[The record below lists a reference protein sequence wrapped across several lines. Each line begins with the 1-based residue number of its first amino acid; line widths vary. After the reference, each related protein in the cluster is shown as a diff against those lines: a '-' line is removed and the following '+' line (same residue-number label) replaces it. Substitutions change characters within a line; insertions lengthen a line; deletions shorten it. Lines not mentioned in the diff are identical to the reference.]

1 MYQKS
6 CKNGSSSHLSDDSAV
21 TTTTTVVCNNDE
33 SAVDRL
39 ISEKAKV
46 GTFKMSIS
54 SEGVLGPKLF
64 FVTGL
69 VMFATAVARLVCPDL
84 LG

>member
-6 CKNGSSSHLSDDSAV
+6 CKNGSSSHLSEESVASAMP
-21 TTTTTVVCNNDE
+21 TCNNADE

-46 GTFKMSIS
+46 GTRIMQCLQTEIFCVLFDIS
-54 SEGVLGPKLF
+54 FYLSYILKF
-64 FVTGL
+64 L
-69 VMFATAVARLVCPDL
+69 V
-84 LG
+84 

>member
-6 CKNGSSSHLSDDSAV
+6 CKNGSSSHLSEDGLSTASAMP
-21 TTTTTVVCNNDE
+21 CNNDE

-46 GTFKMSIS
+46 GTYILEFQ
-54 SEGVLGPKLF
+54 V
-64 FVTGL
+64 
-69 VMFATAVARLVCPDL
+69 
-84 LG
+84 

>member
-6 CKNGSSSHLSDDSAV
+6 CKNGSSSHLSEEASTASAMA
-21 TTTTTVVCNNDE
+21 CNNDE

-46 GTFKMSIS
+46 GNHQQNI
-54 SEGVLGPKLF
+54 
-64 FVTGL
+64 
-69 VMFATAVARLVCPDL
+69 
-84 LG
+84 

>member
-6 CKNGSSSHLSDDSAV
+6 CKNGSSSHLSEEASTASAMA
-21 TTTTTVVCNNDE
+21 CNNDE

-46 GTFKMSIS
+46 GNHQQNIDRVVQLDFTPKI
-54 SEGVLGPKLF
+54 GVQALF
-64 FVTGL
+64 H
-69 VMFATAVARLVCPDL
+69 R
-84 LG
+84 

>member
-6 CKNGSSSHLSDDSAV
+6 CKNGSSSHLSEESVASAMP
-21 TTTTTVVCNNDE
+21 TCNNADE

-46 GTFKMSIS
+46 GMPRIMQCLQTEIFCVLFDIS
-54 SEGVLGPKLF
+54 FYLSYYILKF
-64 FVTGL
+64 L
-69 VMFATAVARLVCPDL
+69 V
-84 LG
+84 